1 MTWTSKKKGLAAYAG
16 GLLLLAVIFI
26 FVLRQGDYREL
37 MTGITLFQAAATL
50 AIAFCLFFINGYT
63 IAFMASHQ
71 YKTTIGLW
79 DVALLPFMMHLWS
92 FVIPFRGGLLFSAFF
107 LKLKYN
113 IKGADSIAIGM
124 FTIMINLVV
133 TGLCGVYFSFNND
146 IIYSL
151 WTVISILLVLT
162 PLFVLVLDRMM
173 QRFRINSQSVLA
185 RLKIFIAS
193 VTSQSRKL
201 LMDCKVSAGIF
212 ILTVAGIALY
222 AFFIFWAAHVL
233 QIEAGLDK
241 LVIFALMM
249 RLSVFVRIVPGNIGV
264 QELFSGGTFYLVG
277 GDMTDGLAIALFIR
291 FFSLFLTFSLGIV
304 GMAANMQY
312 FKIKN
317 IKKLWMD
324 LRDYRGA

>member
-1 MTWTSKKKGLAAYAG
+1 MLAA
-16 GLLLLAVIFI
+16 IFF

-37 MTGITLFQAAATL
+37 MAGITLFQAAVTL
-50 AIAFCLFFINGYT
+50 AMTFGLFFINGYI

-92 FVIPFRGGLLFSAFF
+92 FIIPFRGGLLFSAFF

-113 IKGADSIAIGM
+113 IKGAESIAIGM
-124 FTIMINLVV
+124 FTIMISLVV
-133 TGLCGVYFSFNND
+133 TGLCGVYFSFDND
-146 IIYSL
+146 MVYSL
-151 WTVISILLVLT
+151 WTLLSILLVMT

-173 QRFRINSQSVLA
+173 QHFRINSQSVLDSI
-185 RLKIFIAS
+185 KTFIAS

-201 LMDCKVSAGIF
+201 LMDYKVSAGIF
-212 ILTVAGIALY
+212 ILTVAGIAVY
-222 AFFIFWAAHVL
+222 AFFIFWVAHVL
-233 QIEAGLDK
+233 HIEAGQDK

-264 QELFSGGTFYLVG
+264 QELFSGGTFYMVG
-277 GDMTDGLAIALFIR
+277 GDITDGLAIALFIR

-304 GMAANMQY
+304 GMAANMQH